1 MYTIKLT
8 HSYQWSHLP
17 KLPAHCY
24 SVFLSRMVT
33 VYIFKKKLKS
43 VLHTVK
49 ECLDSKGNAFAWGR
63 VELDETTQDIY
74 RFIFTEFRILS
85 KDLKKMKIREW
96 NVWRIY
102 WRYLWFQV
110 NWIKTS
116 SSNNNNKK
124 NKCTI

>member
-33 VYIFKKKLKS
+33 VYIFKKKIKIRFTHSERMLRFKRQ
-43 VLHTVK
+43 
-49 ECLDSKGNAFAWGR
+49 CICMGR

-116 SSNNNNKK
+116 NSSNNNKK
-124 NKCTI
+124 SKWTI